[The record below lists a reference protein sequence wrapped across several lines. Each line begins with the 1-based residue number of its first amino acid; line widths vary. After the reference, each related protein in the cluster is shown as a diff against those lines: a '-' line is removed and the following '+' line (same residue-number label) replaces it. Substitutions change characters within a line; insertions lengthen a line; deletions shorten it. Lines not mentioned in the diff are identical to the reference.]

1 MVRGWTWDET
11 LFRGTA
17 RHYRRG
23 RIPYP
28 DGLHDVFRDATA
40 IEPNAR
46 LVDLGCGPGT
56 VALTFADLFA
66 EVVGVDPDGEMLEEA
81 ARAATT
87 RGIGNASWVHARA
100 EELPAELGQFHY
112 ATFAQSFH
120 WMDRERVASVVFAM
134 LAPGGSLVHVDT
146 AVDDPAAA
154 APESLPFPRP
164 PVDAMKSL
172 RERYLGAEQRAGQ
185 SVIRYGTPGNE
196 RGVLEPAGF
205 EPPRRV
211 RVVGRTALVRSV
223 EDVIAEQFSM
233 SMCAPH
239 LFGDQLPDF
248 ERDLRNLLDA
258 TADEGR
264 FSAWQ
269 GDVDLVFYGRP

>member
-17 RHYRRG
+17 RYYRRG

-28 DGLHDVFRDATA
+28 ERLHDVFRDATA
-40 IEPNAR
+40 IEPGAR
-46 LVDLGCGPGT
+46 LVDVGCGPGII
-56 VALTFADLFA
+56 ALTLADLFA
-66 EVVGVDPDGEMLEEA
+66 EVVGVDPDREMLEEA
-81 ARAATT
+81 ARDASA

-100 EELPAELGQFHY
+100 EDLPADLGEFHY

-120 WMDRERVASVVFAM
+120 WMDRDDVARIVFAM
-134 LAPGGSLVHVDT
+134 LVPGGSFVHVDT
-146 AVDDPAAA
+146 VVDDPAAA
-154 APESLPFPRP
+154 APESLPFPAA
-164 PVDAMKSL
+164 PVDAITAL
-172 RERYLGAEQRAGQ
+172 RERYLGPEQRAGQ

-196 RGVLEPAGF
+196 RRVLEHAGF

-223 EDVIAEQFSM
+223 DDVVAEQFSM
-233 SMCAPH
+233 SSSAPH
-239 LFGDQLPDF
+239 LFGDQLRDF
-248 ERDLRNLLDA
+248 ERELRDLLDA
-258 TADEGR
+258 AADDDR

-269 GDVDLVFYGRP
+269 GDVDLVFYRRP